1 MSDQVVTKTTVNR
14 FQQVYRRAAIGL
26 SGLILICGVIT
37 AVQLGADFFSTPD
50 RRGQRQIAKGNYD
63 AAAKEFNDPFQRAAA
78 FYRAGD
84 FKQAASIY
92 GGLPGE
98 IAAFNQANALVMLG
112 EYQKAVGQYDR
123 ALESRSNW
131 EAAKTNREI
140 AVGRAERLKSEGG
153 NMTSGKLSA
162 NEIIFSN
169 KKSEGGEGEEIKTE
183 EMSDEELRGMWLR
196 QVQTTPKDF
205 LRSKFAYQ
213 QAVKESSSEV
223 ADE

>member
-1 MSDQVVTKTTVNR
+1 M
-14 FQQVYRRAAIGL
+14 
-26 SGLILICGVIT
+26 ICGVIA
-37 AVQLGADFFSTPD
+37 AVQLGGDFFSTPD
-50 RRGQRQIAKGNYD
+50 RRGQRLVAKGKYD
-63 AAAKEFNDPFQRAAA
+63 DAAKEFNDPFQRAAA
-78 FYRAGD
+78 FYRASD
-84 FKQAASIY
+84 FQQAASIY

-112 EYQKAVGQYDR
+112 KYQEAVGRYDR

-140 AVGRAERLKSEGG
+140 AAGRAERLKSEGG
-153 NMTSGKLSA
+153 NMTDGKLSA
-162 NEIIFSN
+162 NEIVFSTN
-169 KKSEGGEGEEIKTE
+169 KSEGGEGEEVETE

-196 QVQTTPKDF
+196 QVQTTPRDF

-213 QAVKESSSEV
+213 QAIKASSNEV